1 MIEEIKKFSD
11 PYGLD
16 KINNKVFD
24 KLFLKLTKLHIK
36 NNKKYKKF
44 LHFFKK
50 NITKIEDIQPLPV
63 RIFKKEKLVND
74 KVKVTKMLSS
84 SGTSG
89 DKSNIYLDKDNSYNQ
104 IYVLTKIITEFLG
117 GKRLP
122 MLIFDQKPKR
132 SNEISASIAAINGFS
147 IFGRDHTFA
156 LDEKGNLNI
165 KDILNFIKKY
175 TDEKKFIFGFTSNIY
190 KYLIEN
196 KIQKKFTLDNSI
208 LLHGG
213 GWKKL
218 ESKKIE
224 KKLFNKILKS
234 KLKIKKVINYYGL
247 VEQTGSIFVEC
258 SYNFFHCSNYSTVFT
273 LDQNFNKLKFG
284 EQGYLQLLSLLP
296 TSYPGHNILTE
307 DIGIIHGENDC
318 KCGKGGK
325 YFKVL
330 GRIKKAELRGC
341 SDTKI

>member
-1 MIEEIKKFSD
+1 MIEKIKKFND

-16 KINNKVFD
+16 KINNNLFD
-24 KLFLKLTKLHIK
+24 KLFLKLTKLHI
-36 NNKKYKKF
+36 NNNTKYKNF
-44 LHFFKK
+44 LNFFKK
-50 NITKIEDIQPLPV
+50 KIVKIEDVQPLPV
-63 RIFKKEKLVND
+63 RIFKKERLVNN
-74 KVKVTKMLSS
+74 KVKITKMLSS

-89 DKSNIYLDKDNSYNQ
+89 DKSNIYLDKNNSYNQ
-104 IYVLTKIITEFLG
+104 VYVLNKIITEFLG
-117 GKRLP
+117 NKRLP
-122 MLIFDQKPKR
+122 MLIFDTRPKR

-156 LDEKGNLNI
+156 LDEFGKLDHKNI
-165 KDILNFIKKY
+165 INFVKKY
-175 TDEKKFIFGFTSNIY
+175 RNEKKFIFGFTYNIY
-190 KYLIEN
+190 KYLIEK
-196 KIQKKFTLDNSI
+196 KIEKNFTLNDSI

-224 KKLFNKILKS
+224 KNIFNKILKN
-234 KLKIKKVINYYGL
+234 KFKIKKVINYYGL

-258 SYNFFHCSNYSTVFT
+258 KNNYFHCSNYSNVFT
-273 LDQNFNKLKFG
+273 LDKNFNKLKFG
-284 EQGYLQLLSLLP
+284 QKGYLQLLSLLP

-307 DIGIIHGENDC
+307 DIGVIHGENNC

-330 GRIKKAELRGC
+330 GRIKKAEIRGC